1 MSSFCRE
8 NEQFQVTT
16 SSNVSNATLEF
27 SECFQL
33 AVFNLVPCYFIW
45 GFFAFYLLATHY
57 RKPGPYSQSSTRLY
71 TLKLVFTVL
80 LWISSWSM
88 LIYNIIFWF
97 QSPNVLGIADFIS
110 PLIIG
115 LTMCLALLMTMY
127 DKRKGFTTSM
137 LLTCFWIACILSWVV
152 TVVSQVQKMTNSEET
167 LSQGDIV
174 YIVTFF
180 LSYLCAFVN
189 LVLCFFPDV
198 PKTVLKVSAA
208 DGSDIPL
215 TESSTKPSKQIKSPE
230 KDATFLSKVSFW
242 WFNGMVM
249 FGFKQPLKDEHLWAL
264 NDEDQTKNVAASFM
278 ERWQAEQKSFAEK
291 HPEVSQAPAPEK
303 AKPVENEALVADSE
317 SARYLSPSTCHP
329 TTRRHYKSF
338 TSTRGGFELN

>member
-8 NEQFQVTT
+8 DEEFQITT

-33 AVFNLVPCYFIW
+33 AVFNLVPCYFMW
-45 GFFAFYLLATHY
+45 GFFVFYLLATYY

-88 LIYNIIFWF
+88 LIYNISVWF
-97 QSPNVLGIADFIS
+97 QNPEVLAIVDFVS
-110 PLIIG
+110 PLVVG
-115 LTMCLALLMTMY
+115 LTMFLALLMTMY

-137 LLTCFWIACILSWVV
+137 LLTCFWIACILSWLV
-152 TVVSQVQKMTNSEET
+152 TLVSQGQMMNTVET
-167 LSQGDIV
+167 LPTGRIV
-174 YIVTFF
+174 YIVTFS
-180 LSYLCAFVN
+180 LSYLCALVN
-189 LVLCFFPDV
+189 LILCFFPDV

-215 TESSTKPSKQIKSPE
+215 TESEKLPKQMKSPE
-230 KDATFLSKVSFW
+230 KDATFLSKVTFW
-242 WFNGMVM
+242 WFNGMVI

-264 NDEDQTKNVAASFM
+264 NDEDQTKNIAASFM
-278 ERWQAEQKSFAEK
+278 DRW
-291 HPEVSQAPAPEK
+291 
-303 AKPVENEALVADSE
+303 EA
-317 SARYLSPSTCHP
+317 
-329 TTRRHYKSF
+329 
-338 TSTRGGFELN
+338 